1 MAEWIGEGGE
11 GFGGAGGEV
20 WLVGELSEAEKVE
33 RSDGIG
39 GWFSAVVVFFD
50 AEEDVWGVLLDT
62 EIASTNGIAEESVLL
77 GLEFE
82 SPSDPSG
89 IEVGFVEVEEA
100 LDEHGVVV
108 AEACDFAG
116 ALAVAAVERAIFPEF
131 GLDETSGFLG
141 GGEVDWVVEDLG
153 GAGEGGDGE
162 TIPSGNNFVIEMGS
176 RSGGAE
182 AEEFFLGVDEGGA
195 DIVCG
200 FFEEFSGLRGGEAF
214 DENIGSCEFASG
226 VAFGGSVAFIFDAED
241 AVKNFCVFGGEGVGD
256 CGFFPGIKSP
266 FGVFWFA
273 VGDGA
278 IGIFGGVETAL
289 GIGEIAEDVVENIAG
304 DIFFGGVVSDL
315 EGVEVGASELG
326 LIVEHFFE
334 VGDVPEAVDG
344 IAVEA
349 AAQMIMDATGGHLA
363 EGKNGHGSGGFLILG
378 GGGLAGGEAE

>member
-11 GFGGAGGEV
+11 GFGCAGGEV
-20 WLVGELSEAEKVE
+20 LIVGELSEAEKVE

-39 GWFSAVVVFFD
+39 GGFSAIVVFFHS
-50 AEEDVWGVLLDT
+50 EEDVGSVFLDA
-62 EIASTNGIAEESVLL
+62 EIASANGIAEESVLL
-77 GLEFE
+77 SLEFE
-82 SPSDPSG
+82 SPSEPSG
-89 IEVGFVEVEEA
+89 IEVGFVEVEET

-116 ALAVAAVERAIFPEF
+116 ALAVAAVECAIFPEF

-141 GGEVDWVVEDLG
+141 GGEVNRVVEYLG
-153 GAGEGGDGE
+153 GAGKGRDGE
-162 TIPSGNNFVIEMGS
+162 SIPSRDDFVIEM
-176 RSGGAE
+176 RSGSGGSE
-182 AEEFFLGVDEGGA
+182 GEEFFLGVGERFPDF
-195 DIVCG
+195 VCG
-200 FFEEFSGLRGGEAF
+200 FFEEFGGLRGGEAF
-214 DENIGSCEFASG
+214 DENIGSFEFASG
-226 VAFGGSVAFIFDAED
+226 VAFGGSVAFFFDAED
-241 AVKNFCVFGGEGVGD
+241 AIKNFCGVGGEGGGD

-278 IGIFGGVETAL
+278 IGIFGGVEAAL
-289 GIGEIAEDVVENIAG
+289 GIGEIAEDIVENIAG
-304 DIFFGGVVSDL
+304 DIFFGGIVSDL
-315 EGVEVGASELG
+315 ESVEVGASELG

-349 AAQMIMDATGGHLA
+349 AAEMVMDATGGHLA

>member
-1 MAEWIGEGGE
+1 LAEWTGEGGE

-20 WLVGELSEAEKVE
+20 GVIGELSEPEKVE
-33 RSDGIG
+33 RGDGIG
-39 GWFSAVVVFFD
+39 GGFGAVVVFFH
-50 AEEDVWGVLLDT
+50 AEEDVRGVLLDT
-62 EIASTNGIAEESVLL
+62 EIATARGIAEESVLF

-141 GGEVDWVVEDLG
+141 GGEVNWVVEDLG

-162 TIPSGNNFVIEMGS
+162 TIPSGDDFVIEMGS

-182 AEEFFLGVDEGGA
+182 VEEFFLGVGEGCA
-195 DIVCG
+195 DVVCG
-200 FFEEFSGLRGGEAF
+200 FFEEFSGLRDGEAF

-226 VAFGGSVAFIFDAED
+226 VAFGGSVAFFFDAED
-241 AVKNFCVFGGEGVGD
+241 AVENFCVVGGEGGGD
-256 CGFFPGIKSP
+256 CGFFPGIKRP

-278 IGIFGGVETAL
+278 IGIFGGIETAL
-289 GIGEIAEDVVENIAG
+289 GVGEIAEDIAENIAG
-304 DIFFGGVVSDL
+304 DIFLGGIVSDL

-349 AAQMIMDATGGHLA
+349 AAEMVMDATGGHLA
-363 EGKNGHGSGGFLILG
+363 EGENGHGSGGLLILG
-378 GGGLAGGEAE
+378 